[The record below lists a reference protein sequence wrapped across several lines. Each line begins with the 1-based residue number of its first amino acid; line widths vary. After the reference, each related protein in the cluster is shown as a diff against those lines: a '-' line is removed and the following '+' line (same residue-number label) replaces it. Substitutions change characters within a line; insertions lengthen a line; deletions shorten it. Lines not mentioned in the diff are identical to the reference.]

1 MTQGQTS
8 QWILHRLHSCLLW
21 WTTTRG
27 LPLCSY
33 VSWKWASIC
42 YSVSSLRNCPEFFW
56 AFVLVEREKKI
67 NLLLMATTTNSQTDH
82 SLNVFPEELST
93 ILLSFYS
100 GRFFVICYFGPPQPT
115 HKSNI
120 HSAMSSS
127 SNQIFTQCWVPHQI
141 KYSFS
146 DEFLIC
152 HQIHSLSSE
161 NHQSTPLLKTHCPL
175 VLTGGIRQHVYIIH
189 LDTSNLRH
197 HTMNHFDTHLPVSL
211 NTTQFCTNISAD
223 HTCPTWSIIVK
234 THTMWLFKVHT
245 LLIASVQHSN
255 LQMHAYTYQSNWHL

>member
-1 MTQGQTS
+1 MTPGQTS

-33 VSWKWASIC
+33 VSWKWALIC

-127 SNQIFTQCWVPHQI
+127 SNQIFIQRWVPHLPPNSQSQFRKPPI
-141 KYSFS
+141 NSTTENTLPSGANRRHSAACVHHSSWHQQLETSY
-146 DEFLIC
+146 DESLWHTFASLTKHHSIL
-152 HQIHSLSSE
+152 HQY
-161 NHQSTPLLKTHCPL
+161 
-175 VLTGGIRQHVYIIH
+175 IRRSHVPNMKH
-189 LDTSNLRH
+189 NS
-197 HTMNHFDTHLPVSL
+197 
-211 NTTQFCTNISAD
+211 
-223 HTCPTWSIIVK
+223 
-234 THTMWLFKVHT
+234 
-245 LLIASVQHSN
+245 
-255 LQMHAYTYQSNWHL
+255 